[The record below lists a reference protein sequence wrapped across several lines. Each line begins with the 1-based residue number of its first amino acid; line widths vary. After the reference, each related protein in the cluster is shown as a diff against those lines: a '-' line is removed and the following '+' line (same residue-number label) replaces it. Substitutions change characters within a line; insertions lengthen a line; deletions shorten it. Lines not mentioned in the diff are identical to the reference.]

1 MRPAVPGGGVQYTG
15 GTESGYCRRMNAEL
29 DNARKELDK
38 EFEQVR
44 KNLDKIRQELDR
56 ISAAGPEDDIT
67 EMLKD
72 YEDQVKKVRTG
83 GLIGSGAKG
92 HREARETYLKLR
104 GLKA

>member
-1 MRPAVPGGGVQYTG
+1 
-15 GTESGYCRRMNAEL
+15 MNAEL
-29 DNARKELDK
+29 DNARKELDN

-44 KNLDKIRQELDR
+44 KNLDVLRRELDR

-67 EMLKD
+67 DMLKD

-92 HREARETYLKLR
+92 HRDARDAYLKLR
-104 GLKA
+104 GIPS

>member
-1 MRPAVPGGGVQYTG
+1 MATAPGALRPRRSSGERDAGARDIPGAAGAGASRAG
-15 GTESGYCRRMNAEL
+15 ASRRM
-29 DNARKELDK
+29 R
-38 EFEQVR
+38 
-44 KNLDKIRQELDR
+44 
-56 ISAAGPEDDIT
+56 EDDIT

-92 HREARETYLKLR
+92 HREAREAYLKLR